1 MSTTRNIIEGIK
13 NVTSEGVTKAQV
25 GLGSVDNTTDAK

>member
-13 NVTSEGVTKAQV
+13 NVTSDVSATLKTKVNEVQ
-25 GLGSVDNTTDAK
+25 